1 MASSSADSSW
11 DIVTEAGVDLP
22 ECGPGYMASSSADSS
37 WDIVTEAGVDLPVCE
52 LCGKHE
58 EDLIPMRPDPDDYM
72 LHSPGRDQATA
83 FTVASLSGDELVS
96 HQHTGVFRLSDVR
109 RLLLEIYD
117 IHLARGIRFVHSID
131 GCLEERHGALLE
143 SVPGTGVATLAL
155 DRPDKGP
162 ADRVIVCSKSSD
174 RVTIVCRQCW
184 ALCTA
189 A

>member
-1 MASSSADSSW
+1 MASSSADS
-11 DIVTEAGVDLP
+11 DL
-22 ECGPGYMASSSADSS
+22 S
-37 WDIVTEAGVDLPVCE
+37 VCE
-52 LCGKHE
+52 LCGKRE
-58 EDLIPMRPDPDDYM
+58 EDLIHMSPDPDDYM

-83 FTVASLSGDELVS
+83 FTVASLSGEELVS

-109 RLLLEIYD
+109 RMLLEIYD
-117 IHLARGIRFVHSID
+117 YRLARGIRFVHSID
-131 GCLEERHGALLE
+131 GCLEERHGFLLE

-155 DRPDKGP
+155 ASGAKGP
-162 ADRVIVCSKSSD
+162 ADHTIVCSRSSD